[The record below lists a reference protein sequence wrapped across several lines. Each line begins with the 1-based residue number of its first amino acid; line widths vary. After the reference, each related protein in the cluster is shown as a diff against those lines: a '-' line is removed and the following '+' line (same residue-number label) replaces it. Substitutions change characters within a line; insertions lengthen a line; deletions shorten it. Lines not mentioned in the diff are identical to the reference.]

1 MKFNKVRYL
10 PTGKGRGAVKLL
22 VLFSLQALLLWT
34 QKLFFMAI
42 YLLSQMRYIFAA
54 CHASYAQKRYNL
66 PCGRLRYDINPL
78 HAPQGISHRRY
89 IARDSVYRKSRK
101 GFISLRSVLKGT
113 THTAVPLR
121 NNESSRRQAFSLTSA
136 SALPSSLP
144 RYRTPLRSLCQSNP
158 EAEIRRDIRH
168 QAREAFLNAQ
178 GTAPPSVRVYW
189 FPGDPD

>member
-1 MKFNKVRYL
+1 MIFNKVCYL
-10 PTGKGRGAVKLL
+10 PAGKGRGAVKLL

-78 HAPQGISHRRY
+78 HAPQGISYRRY

-113 THTAVPLR
+113 THTRAVFLFISDDGR
-121 NNESSRRQAFSLTSA
+121 
-136 SALPSSLP
+136 PSPQSKAAGLHYFP
-144 RYRTPLRSLCQSNP
+144 CARYTART
-158 EAEIRRDIRH
+158 
-168 QAREAFLNAQ
+168 
-178 GTAPPSVRVYW
+178 
-189 FPGDPD
+189 

>member
-1 MKFNKVRYL
+1 MHGEKRADEYGAYSKGQFLKFNKVRYL
-10 PTGKGRGAVKLL
+10 PTGKGRRAVKLL

-101 GFISLRSVLKGT
+101 GFISLRSVLKG
-113 THTAVPLR
+113 HYAY
-121 NNESSRRQAFSLTSA
+121 A
-136 SALPSSLP
+136 SAFLVFIGFF
-144 RYRTPLRSLCQSNP
+144 LRSLCPRFVDKYKRFCYNGVNGQKTEVSVCFT
-158 EAEIRRDIRH
+158 IIFRRI
-168 QAREAFLNAQ
+168 
-178 GTAPPSVRVYW
+178 
-189 FPGDPD
+189 

>member
-10 PTGKGRGAVKLL
+10 PTGKGRGVVKLL

-113 THTAVPLR
+113 THT
-121 NNESSRRQAFSLTSA
+121 RQALFINTEWA
-136 SALPSSLP
+136 RCA
-144 RYRTPLRSLCQSNP
+144 RSL
-158 EAEIRRDIRH
+158 RRTDEWYGR
-168 QAREAFLNAQ
+168 RR
-178 GTAPPSVRVYW
+178 TWRRRRCS
-189 FPGDPD
+189 PDTCGQMPDGQRNRG

>member
-10 PTGKGRGAVKLL
+10 STGKGRGSVKLL

-42 YLLSQMRYIFAA
+42 YLLSQMRYVFAA

-89 IARDSVYRKSRK
+89 IARDSVYRKSHK

-113 THTAVPLR
+113 THIRSFSFYSCSLFLFLYPDDPHLKM
-121 NNESSRRQAFSLTSA
+121 RR
-136 SALPSSLP
+136 
-144 RYRTPLRSLCQSNP
+144 P
-158 EAEIRRDIRH
+158 E
-168 QAREAFLNAQ
+168 RE
-178 GTAPPSVRVYW
+178 
-189 FPGDPD
+189 

>member
-1 MKFNKVRYL
+1 MIKGKRLCYGAYSKGQFLKFNKVRYL
-10 PTGKGRGAVKLL
+10 PTGKGRRAVKLL

-113 THTAVPLR
+113 THMLALFYF
-121 NNESSRRQAFSLTSA
+121 SSSSGH
-136 SALPSSLP
+136 SLP
-144 RYRTPLRSLCQSNP
+144 T
-158 EAEIRRDIRH
+158 AER
-168 QAREAFLNAQ
+168 
-178 GTAPPSVRVYW
+178 
-189 FPGDPD
+189 

>member
-1 MKFNKVRYL
+1 MHYRSNQTHSKGQFLKFNKVRYL

-42 YLLSQMRYIFAA
+42 YLLSQMRYIFAS

-113 THTAVPLR
+113 THIKRSFFDKRYLITVFVLFDKL
-121 NNESSRRQAFSLTSA
+121 EFIVLFVSSILSM
-136 SALPSSLP
+136 
-144 RYRTPLRSLCQSNP
+144 
-158 EAEIRRDIRH
+158 
-168 QAREAFLNAQ
+168 
-178 GTAPPSVRVYW
+178 
-189 FPGDPD
+189 

>member
-113 THTAVPLR
+113 THKVCFFVRPAGAAICL
-121 NNESSRRQAFSLTSA
+121 LT
-136 SALPSSLP
+136 
-144 RYRTPLRSLCQSNP
+144 
-158 EAEIRRDIRH
+158 
-168 QAREAFLNAQ
+168 QARYVLAWLELDIWPAATRYVFATGKNE
-178 GTAPPSVRVYW
+178 
-189 FPGDPD
+189 

>member
-1 MKFNKVRYL
+1 MHYRSNQTYSKGQFLKFNKVRYL

-89 IARDSVYRKSRK
+89 IARDSVYRKSRR

-113 THTAVPLR
+113 THTAHLFFYMINQAAAAARKRQWVC
-121 NNESSRRQAFSLTSA
+121 RR
-136 SALPSSLP
+136 SSLP
-144 RYRTPLRSLCQSNP
+144 
-158 EAEIRRDIRH
+158 
-168 QAREAFLNAQ
+168 AQ
-178 GTAPPSVRVYW
+178 G
-189 FPGDPD
+189 D

>member
-42 YLLSQMRYIFAA
+42 YLLSQMRYVFAA
-54 CHASYAQKRYNL
+54 CHASYAQKRYNR

-113 THTAVPLR
+113 THKEAIFFVSKAVDAVKTQPQRSERLER
-121 NNESSRRQAFSLTSA
+121 DTFFEKMSYFGLAFVDSL
-136 SALPSSLP
+136 
-144 RYRTPLRSLCQSNP
+144 
-158 EAEIRRDIRH
+158 
-168 QAREAFLNAQ
+168 
-178 GTAPPSVRVYW
+178 
-189 FPGDPD
+189 

>member
-1 MKFNKVRYL
+1 MHYRSNQTYSKGQFLKFNKVRYL

-113 THTAVPLR
+113 THIGCLFFTVTTALR
-121 NNESSRRQAFSLTSA
+121 GRWQTRCR
-136 SALPSSLP
+136 LPWQTWRADL
-144 RYRTPLRSLCQSNP
+144 LR
-158 EAEIRRDIRH
+158 
-168 QAREAFLNAQ
+168 
-178 GTAPPSVRVYW
+178 
-189 FPGDPD
+189 

>member
-10 PTGKGRGAVKLL
+10 PTGKGRRAVKLL

-113 THTAVPLR
+113 THMQSLFSFIRASDRHHGERAKEAPLPAPPR
-121 NNESSRRQAFSLTSA
+121 SRR
-136 SALPSSLP
+136 
-144 RYRTPLRSLCQSNP
+144 RGRSRRWGQNP
-158 EAEIRRDIRH
+158 HR
-168 QAREAFLNAQ
+168 
-178 GTAPPSVRVYW
+178 
-189 FPGDPD
+189 

>member
-113 THTAVPLR
+113 THTEQV
-121 NNESSRRQAFSLTSA
+121 FSLQSDFIGFA
-136 SALPSSLP
+136 DFIESL
-144 RYRTPLRSLCQSNP
+144 S
-158 EAEIRRDIRH
+158 IR
-168 QAREAFLNAQ
+168 
-178 GTAPPSVRVYW
+178 
-189 FPGDPD
+189 

>member
-10 PTGKGRGAVKLL
+10 LTGKGRGSVKLL

-42 YLLSQMRYIFAA
+42 YLLSQMRYVFAA

-101 GFISLRSVLKGT
+101 GFISLCSVLKGT
-113 THTAVPLR
+113 THSAVFIFLATDAI
-121 NNESSRRQAFSLTSA
+121 NNK
-136 SALPSSLP
+136 
-144 RYRTPLRSLCQSNP
+144 
-158 EAEIRRDIRH
+158 IR
-168 QAREAFLNAQ
+168 
-178 GTAPPSVRVYW
+178 
-189 FPGDPD
+189 

>member
-1 MKFNKVRYL
+1 M
-10 PTGKGRGAVKLL
+10 KLL

-113 THTAVPLR
+113 THKEQVLFQFNCKFAKGKLSETFPKETYRVRSTYHDRQVISLAD
-121 NNESSRRQAFSLTSA
+121 RRI
-136 SALPSSLP
+136 
-144 RYRTPLRSLCQSNP
+144 SLCLSLSGG
-158 EAEIRRDIRH
+158 EYD
-168 QAREAFLNAQ
+168 
-178 GTAPPSVRVYW
+178 SVYFGIKR
-189 FPGDPD
+189 

>member
-113 THTAVPLR
+113 THSVAFFIQLLLQQALCRQELPLFYQEDNFCSKAR
-121 NNESSRRQAFSLTSA
+121 GQY
-136 SALPSSLP
+136 LP
-144 RYRTPLRSLCQSNP
+144 
-158 EAEIRRDIRH
+158 
-168 QAREAFLNAQ
+168 
-178 GTAPPSVRVYW
+178 
-189 FPGDPD
+189 

>member
-113 THTAVPLR
+113 THIKRSFFDKRVKRCLITVLVLFDKS
-121 NNESSRRQAFSLTSA
+121 EFIVLFFSCILSM
-136 SALPSSLP
+136 
-144 RYRTPLRSLCQSNP
+144 
-158 EAEIRRDIRH
+158 
-168 QAREAFLNAQ
+168 
-178 GTAPPSVRVYW
+178 
-189 FPGDPD
+189 

>member
-10 PTGKGRGAVKLL
+10 PTGKGRGSVKLL

-42 YLLSQMRYIFAA
+42 YLLSQMRYVFAA

-113 THTAVPLR
+113 THTAVDFYLSLQFKRKLLERRRNGLGGGSKLLLR
-121 NNESSRRQAFSLTSA
+121 E
-136 SALPSSLP
+136 
-144 RYRTPLRSLCQSNP
+144 RSL
-158 EAEIRRDIRH
+158 
-168 QAREAFLNAQ
+168 L
-178 GTAPPSVRVYW
+178 
-189 FPGDPD
+189 

>member
-10 PTGKGRGAVKLL
+10 PTGKGRGSVKLL

-113 THTAVPLR
+113 THMPDLFCLTALYI
-121 NNESSRRQAFSLTSA
+121 SSAAAPKRPA
-136 SALPSSLP
+136 SLP
-144 RYRTPLRSLCQSNP
+144 RVAMRILTAGPLSP
-158 EAEIRRDIRH
+158 A
-168 QAREAFLNAQ
+168 
-178 GTAPPSVRVYW
+178 
-189 FPGDPD
+189 

>member
-113 THTAVPLR
+113 THIKRSFFDKRVKRYLITVFVLFDKS
-121 NNESSRRQAFSLTSA
+121 EFIVLFVSSILSM
-136 SALPSSLP
+136 
-144 RYRTPLRSLCQSNP
+144 
-158 EAEIRRDIRH
+158 
-168 QAREAFLNAQ
+168 
-178 GTAPPSVRVYW
+178 
-189 FPGDPD
+189 